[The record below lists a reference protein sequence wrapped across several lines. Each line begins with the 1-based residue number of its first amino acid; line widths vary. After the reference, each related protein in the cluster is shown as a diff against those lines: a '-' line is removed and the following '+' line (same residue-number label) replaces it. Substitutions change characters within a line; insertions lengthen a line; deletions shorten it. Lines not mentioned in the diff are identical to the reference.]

1 MIRFVLQRLLF
12 TTLPLLLLVSAI
24 AFGLV
29 YILPGDVTNAI
40 LGADA
45 PRGAREALRVQLGL
59 DRPIHV
65 QYLSWLGGVVRGDF
79 GVSLVDRVPITTI
92 IGQRLP
98 ITLQLLFYTIVISI
112 LIAIP
117 LGVLA
122 ARFRG
127 GPLDHGASFLAMVG
141 LSVPH
146 FWLGILAI
154 LFVATSLRGFPTS
167 GYVPFMQ
174 DPLASLKV
182 MLLPALVTSL
192 REAGILMRFTRSSL
206 LEVLKADYVRTAV
219 AKGVA
224 GRSVLFRHALRNSLV
239 PVITAAGLQAAGLA
253 SGLVITE
260 TIFVIPG
267 FGRLI
272 LDSILARDTPVL
284 LATIVVVAALV
295 LLINL
300 LIDVIYAAVDP
311 RINLDATA

>member
-1 MIRFVLQRLLF
+1 MF
-12 TTLPLLLLVSAI
+12 TTLPLLFLVSLI

-29 YILPGDVTNAI
+29 YVLPGDVTNAI

-45 PRGAREALRVQLGL
+45 PRGAREALRTELGL
-59 DRPIHV
+59 NRPVYV
-65 QYLSWLGGVVRGDF
+65 QYLSWLGGVVQGDF
-79 GVSLVDRVPITTI
+79 GVSLVDRVPISSI
-92 IGQRLP
+92 IKQRLP
-98 ITLQLLFYTIVISI
+98 ITLQLLVFTMLISAV
-112 LIAIP
+112 LAIP

-122 ARFRG
+122 ARYRG
-127 GPLDHGASFLAMVG
+127 TFVDYGASLLAMVG

-154 LFVATSLRGFPTS
+154 LFVATYWRGFPTS
-167 GYVPFMQ
+167 GAVP
-174 DPLASLKV
+174 LSEGVVVSLRM

-224 GRSVLFRHALRNSLV
+224 SRSVLLRHALRNSLV
-239 PVITAAGLQAAGLA
+239 PVVTAAGLQAAGLA
-253 SGLVITE
+253 GGLVITE

-272 LDSILARDTPVL
+272 LDAILARDTPVL
-284 LATIVVVAALV
+284 LAAIMVVAALV
-295 LLINL
+295 LVINL
-300 LIDVIYAAVDP
+300 IVDLIYAAIDP
-311 RINLDATA
+311 RIDLGAA